1 MAYRV
6 SELNRIGDFVEKS
19 YGNWFT
25 YGVNKDEWL
34 KNEYPHII
42 YVNDLEGHGSGYRY
56 AKVLKTVAYIV
67 VDEDEYGKP
76 VVEKWELKKNFK
88 Y

>member
-1 MAYRV
+1 MAYRDN
-6 SELNRIGDFVEKS
+6 ELNRVGEFIEKS
-19 YGNWFT
+19 VGNGFT

-34 KNEYPHII
+34 KNEYPHIV
-42 YVNDLEGHGSGYRY
+42 YVNDLAGHGYRY

-76 VVEKWELKKNFK
+76 VVEKWELKKNIK

>member
-1 MAYRV
+1 MACRDN
-6 SELNRIGDFVEKS
+6 ELNRVGEFIEKS
-19 YGNWFT
+19 VGNGFT

-34 KNEYPHII
+34 KNEYPHIV
-42 YVNDLEGHGSGYRY
+42 YVNDAEGHGSGYRY

-76 VVEKWELKKNFK
+76 VVEKWKLKENIK